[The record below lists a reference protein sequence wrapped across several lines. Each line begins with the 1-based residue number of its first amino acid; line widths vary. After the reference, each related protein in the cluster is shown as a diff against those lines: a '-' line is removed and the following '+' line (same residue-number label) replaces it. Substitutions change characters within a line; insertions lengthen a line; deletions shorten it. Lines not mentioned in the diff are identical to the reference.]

1 MAAIQDLD
9 SALSYALQRLGC
21 QAMMLKPQQRESVK
35 CMYEGKDVFLWLPTG
50 FGKSICYEVLPF
62 VFDVKL
68 ARVDSVVIV
77 VSPLVSLMTDQTRSL
92 RSRGVKA
99 AIMSSMG
106 GVEKDLLAT
115 ADDLERSSFCFV
127 LPRRLCVAG
136 GENLLR
142 SPNYQTELLQ
152 WPLMRLTVCRSGTL
166 KAWSNIIEVSIFRVF
181 TLFCGGVL
189 Y

>member
-9 SALSYALQRLGC
+9 SALSYALQRLGY

-115 ADDLERSSFCFV
+115 ADDLERSSF
-127 LPRRLCVAG
+127 
-136 GENLLR
+136 
-142 SPNYQTELLQ
+142 
-152 WPLMRLTVCRSGTL
+152 
-166 KAWSNIIEVSIFRVF
+166 
-181 TLFCGGVL
+181 LFCAPEAIVCGRWRESLEKPELSDRVVAVAIDEAHCVSKW
-189 Y
+189 YVKSME